1 MYFEE
6 LFDLKKKQIEQGESE
21 KGIMD
26 LMGKPLLPSNFTLL
40 TEPGPMIKA
49 NYESSAT
56 DSKGS
61 VPTTTLTK
69 QEILGNAFI
78 FLFAGHETTANSIHY
93 SIVLLAI
100 HLAKQRHLQS
110 DIDSIVGS
118 KPISEWS
125 YYDDM
130 PRLFNSMPGAVIHE
144 ELRLIPA
151 ILNVPKGTK
160 GDQVVTMD
168 GRQFTV
174 PDRTFIHLNIVGTHR
189 NPRYWP
195 ERPNEFMPERWLPS
209 QTPSSNGAEK
219 KEQVVEKETNGADG
233 LESASFETSG
243 STSLIKPVKGS
254 YIPFSEG
261 ARACPGKRFAQV
273 EGTAVLSALFHKYS
287 VELNVSEWASDEE
300 VEKMDAQERG
310 EVYKKA
316 VDKAEMII
324 RRSEQIITVQML
336 PGDRVPLR
344 FVQRGKERFGGI

>member
-1 MYFEE
+1 
-6 LFDLKKKQIEQGESE
+6 
-21 KGIMD
+21 
-26 LMGKPLLPSNFTLL
+26 
-40 TEPGPMIKA
+40 MIKA
-49 NYESSAT
+49 NYESSPT
-56 DSKGS
+56 DSKGA
-61 VPTTTLTK
+61 PTATLTK

-100 HLAKQRHLQS
+100 HLAKQRRLQS

-168 GRQFTV
+168 GRQFTI
-174 PDRTFIHLNIVGTHR
+174 PDRTFLHLNIVGTHR

-195 ERPNEFMPERWLPS
+195 ERPNDFVPERWLPS
-209 QTPSSNGAEK
+209 QSPSSATTEK
-219 KEQVVEKETNGADG
+219 KEQVVEKENGADG
-233 LESASFETSG
+233 LENASFETSG
-243 STSLIKPVKGS
+243 STSLVKPVKGS

-287 VELNVSEWASDEE
+287 VELDVSEWASDEE
-300 VEKMDAQERG
+300 VKGMGVEEKRK
-310 EVYKKA
+310 VYKKA
-316 VDKAEMII
+316 VEKAEMII

-336 PGDRVPLR
+336 PGDKVPLR
-344 FVQRGKERFGGI
+344 FVQRGKERFGDVYRDLL

>member
-1 MYFEE
+1 
-6 LFDLKKKQIEQGESE
+6 
-21 KGIMD
+21 
-26 LMGKPLLPSNFTLL
+26 
-40 TEPGPMIKA
+40 MIKA
-49 NYESSAT
+49 NYESSTT
-56 DSKGS
+56 DSKTEKA
-61 VPTTTLTK
+61 PRTTLTK
-69 QEILGNAFI
+69 REILGNAFI

-100 HLAKQRHLQS
+100 HLAKQRHLQA
-110 DIDSIVGS
+110 DIDSIVGK

-168 GRQFTV
+168 GRQFTI
-174 PDRTFIHLNIVGTHR
+174 PDKTFIHLNIVGTQR

-195 ERPNEFMPERWLPS
+195 ETPNEFLPERWLPS
-209 QTPSSNGAEK
+209 QSPSATASSPEK
-219 KEQVVEKETNGADG
+219 VVEEVVGKEINGADG
-233 LESASFETSG
+233 LENASFETSG
-243 STSLIKPVKGS
+243 AASLKKPVKGS

-273 EGTAVLSALFHKYS
+273 EGTAVLSALFHRYS
-287 VELNVSEWASDEE
+287 VELDVIEWASDEE
-300 VEKMDAQERG
+300 VEGMSREERAKI
-310 EVYKKA
+310 YKKA
-316 VDKAEMII
+316 TDKAEMII

-344 FVQRGKERFGGI
+344 FVKRGRERFGGI

>member
-1 MYFEE
+1 
-6 LFDLKKKQIEQGESE
+6 
-21 KGIMD
+21 
-26 LMGKPLLPSNFTLL
+26 
-40 TEPGPMIKA
+40 MIKA
-49 NYESSAT
+49 NYESSPT
-56 DSKGS
+56 DSKLAGQ
-61 VPTTTLTK
+61 PTSTLTK

-110 DIDSIVGS
+110 DVDGIVGR

-151 ILNVPKGTK
+151 ILNVPKGTH

-174 PDRTFIHLNIVGTHR
+174 PDNTFVHLNIVGTHR
-189 NPRYWP
+189 NPRYWTEKP
-195 ERPNEFMPERWLPS
+195 DEFMPERWLPS
-209 QTPSSNGAEK
+209 QNGSTTTEK
-219 KEQVVEKETNGADG
+219 KEQTVEKEVNGADG
-233 LESASFETSG
+233 PDNASFETSG
-243 STSLIKPVKGS
+243 SASLMKPVKGS
-254 YIPFSEG
+254 YIPFSDG

-287 VELNVSEWASDEE
+287 VELDVSEWASDEE
-300 VEKMDAQERG
+300 VEGMGKEERRK
-310 EVYKKA
+310 VYQKA
-316 VDKAEMII
+316 IDKAEMII

-336 PGDRVPLR
+336 PGDKVPLR
-344 FVQRGKERFGGI
+344 FVQRGSERFGDI

>member
-1 MYFEE
+1 
-6 LFDLKKKQIEQGESE
+6 
-21 KGIMD
+21 
-26 LMGKPLLPSNFTLL
+26 
-40 TEPGPMIKA
+40 MIKA

-56 DSKGS
+56 DSKTG
-61 VPTTTLTK
+61 VAPTTTLTK
-69 QEILGNAFI
+69 KEILGNAFI

-100 HLAKQRHLQS
+100 HLSKQRHLQA

-118 KPISEWS
+118 KPISEWN

-168 GRQFTV
+168 GQQFTV
-174 PDRTFIHLNIVGTHR
+174 PDNTFIHLNIVGTHR

-195 ERPNEFMPERWLPS
+195 EKPNEFLPERWLPS
-209 QTPSSNGAEK
+209 QTTSAASTSIEQKAEAVG
-219 KEQVVEKETNGADG
+219 KEVNGADG
-233 LESASFETSG
+233 LDNASFETSG
-243 STSLIKPVKGS
+243 SASLVKPVKGS

-273 EGTAVLSALFHKYS
+273 EGTAVISALFHNYS
-287 VELNVSEWASDEE
+287 VELDVSEWASDEE
-300 VEKMDAQERG
+300 VAGMGKEERKK
-310 EVYKKA
+310 VYQKA
-316 VDKAEMII
+316 VEKAEMII

-344 FVQRGKERFGGI
+344 FVERGGERFGGI

>member
-1 MYFEE
+1 M
-6 LFDLKKKQIEQGESE
+6 I
-21 KGIMD
+21 
-26 LMGKPLLPSNFTLL
+26 
-40 TEPGPMIKA
+40 PGPMIKA
-49 NYESSAT
+49 NYESSPG
-56 DSKGS
+56 DSKTGNR
-61 VPTTTLTK
+61 TATLTK
-69 QEILGNAFI
+69 REILGNAFI
-78 FLFAGHETTANSIHY
+78 FLFAGHETTANSIHF
-93 SIVLLAI
+93 SIIFLAI
-100 HLAKQRHLQS
+100 HLSKQRHLQS
-110 DIDSIVGS
+110 DIDNIVGT

-125 YYDDM
+125 YINDM

-174 PDRTFIHLNIVGTHR
+174 PHQTFVHLNIAGTQR
-189 NPRYWP
+189 NPRYWS
-195 ERPNEFMPERWLPS
+195 EKPNEFLPERWLPA
-209 QTPSSNGAEK
+209 QNGSTTVIEK
-219 KEQVVEKETNGADG
+219 KEQVVEKEVGGSDH
-233 LESASFETSG
+233 ASFETSG

-287 VELNVSEWASDEE
+287 VELDVSEWASDEE
-300 VEKMDAQERG
+300 VEGMGKEERRK
-310 EVYKKA
+310 VYQKA
-316 VDKAEMII
+316 IDKAEMVI

-344 FVQRGKERFGGI
+344 FVERGMERFGDI